1 MDKYNRNEIAKFY
14 WNSRTIVDE
23 FTEAQEPI
31 YWRSFF
37 ETIKYPESL
46 TVLDLGCGGGRNT
59 YMLAELGFRVE
70 ACDLHENMLKATWM
84 KIQKLNSL
92 KRNKVHIQKANMLKL
107 PYETES
113 LDIILSNGIYHN
125 TSSVDEFEQAIRE
138 SARILKKG
146 GLLCLNVFSNAYVD
160 ETLNKQTEEFLF
172 VTPDGLDMMLLP
184 PIRILDILNTVSLVP
199 YNETVSY
206 ESKINVGTRSV
217 LRGIFCKK

>member
-1 MDKYNRNEIAKFY
+1 
-14 WNSRTIVDE
+14 
-23 FTEAQEPI
+23 
-31 YWRSFF
+31 
-37 ETIKYPESL
+37 
-46 TVLDLGCGGGRNT
+46 
-59 YMLAELGFRVE
+59 
-70 ACDLHENMLKATWM
+70 
-84 KIQKLNSL
+84 
-92 KRNKVHIQKANMLKL
+92 MLKL

-217 LRGIFCKK
+217 LRGIFCKKQIKNQKYLQKNSNDKEEIKSYKTFEQRI

>member
-1 MDKYNRNEIAKFY
+1 MTSLQKPKNLFIG
-14 WNSRTIVDE
+14 V
-23 FTEAQEPI
+23 
-31 YWRSFF
+31 SFF